1 MNTHDSYQ
9 KGRKRRKRRTNR
21 GSFLSVILMMAIM
34 LAGCAN
40 LLTYLEEDTLPPDC
54 VPPTIQGV
62 KDISVYAGE
71 TVSYLSGITVTDDCD
86 LNPSLTVDSSRVD
99 LTAPGTYEIV
109 YIASDSSG
117 NVRRVTAVV
126 TVMEKPESKPD
137 AIDAAAD
144 KILAEII
151 TDNMTVRQQ
160 LCAVYAWAKT
170 SIGYGG
176 HSDRTDWRQTAY
188 VTLTERR
195 GDCYGYFCVTK
206 LMFERLGIPN
216 IDVKKVRNFPEDS
229 DHFWSLVS
237 VDGGKTWY
245 HFDATPRVGDG
256 DNFCLVTDALL
267 DDYSDSHK
275 GSHNRDKSLYPA
287 TP

>member
-1 MNTHDSYQ
+1 MNPHNSC
-9 KGRKRRKRRTNR
+9 KAGRKTNR
-21 GSFLSVILMMAIM
+21 GALLAAMLLAAVT
-34 LAGCAN
+34 LAGCTN
-40 LLTYLEEDTLPPDC
+40 LLSYLEEDTLSMDT
-54 VPPTIQGV
+54 VPPAVEGV

-71 TVSYLSGITVTDDCD
+71 TVSYLGGITVTDDCD
-86 LNPSLTVDSSRVD
+86 PNPSLTVDSSRVD
-99 LTAPGTYEIV
+99 LTAPGIYEVI

-117 NVRRVTAVV
+117 NVRRVTAIV

-144 KILAEII
+144 EILAEII
-151 TDNMTVRQQ
+151 TDNMSVRQQ
-160 LCAVYAWAKT
+160 VCAIYAWART

-188 VTLTERR
+188 KTLTERR

-206 LMFERLGIPN
+206 LMFQRLGIPN

-256 DNFCLVTDALL
+256 DNFCLVTDAFL